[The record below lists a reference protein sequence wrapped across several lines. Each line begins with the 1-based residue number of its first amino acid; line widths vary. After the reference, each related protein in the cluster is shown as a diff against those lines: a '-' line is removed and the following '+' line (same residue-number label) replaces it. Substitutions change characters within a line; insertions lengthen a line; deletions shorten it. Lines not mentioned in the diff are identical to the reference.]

1 MVKKIK
7 IYTFREDL
15 REQLKDPRFK
25 KSFEKE
31 RSKLQLG
38 YQIHLAREKAGMTQ
52 QELARKIGT
61 RQSNISRLECG
72 DYNFT
77 IEMLDKISRAL
88 GVRLKIEI
96 QSRNQE
102 KAA

>member
-1 MVKKIK
+1 MAKKIK
-7 IYTFREDL
+7 IYSFREDL
-15 REQLKDPRFK
+15 EKRLKDP
-25 KSFEKE
+25 SFRKGYEEASRKVN
-31 RSKLQLG
+31 LG

-52 QELARKIGT
+52 QQLARKIGT

-77 IEMLDKISRAL
+77 VDMLEKITQAL
-88 GVRLKIEI
+88 GVSLRIKIEHGDVG
-96 QSRNQE
+96 